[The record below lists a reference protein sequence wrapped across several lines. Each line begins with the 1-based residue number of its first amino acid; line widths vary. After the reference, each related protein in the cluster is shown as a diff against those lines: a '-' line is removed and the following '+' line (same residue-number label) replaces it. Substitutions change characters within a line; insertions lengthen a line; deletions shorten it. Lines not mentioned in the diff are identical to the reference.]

1 MGATATLAA
10 IKVPYLSEKYYFSR
24 AIGYIKVPA
33 ISLKPGNFSVVRL
46 GKGYGKQR
54 SLIRSKEEP
63 V

>member
-33 ISLKPGNFSVVRL
+33 ISLKAREFLRGEA
-46 GKGYGKQR
+46 KGYGKQR